1 MPPPDMGCSI
11 GPISL
16 HNAIEVAEE
25 IYAPNYLSHETAT
38 AVRSASEDIHG
49 VEAARQIAAARRRAF
64 PDLTY
69 TIEDQIAEGD
79 KVATRFRARGTHLG
93 ELAGRA
99 PTGKEV
105 EVRGINICR
114 IEGGKIAEHWPHAD
128 ILGMLRQLGFFP
140 DQERGAG
147 A

>member
-1 MPPPDMGCSI
+1 MSAEENKALARREWEEIFTQGILD
-11 GPISL
+11 
-16 HNAIEVAEE
+16 AAEE

-38 AVRSASEDIHG
+38 AVRPASEDIHG
-49 VEAARQIAAARRRAF
+49 VEADRQIAAARRQAF
-64 PDLTY
+64 PDLHI

-105 EVRGINICR
+105 EVTGINMCR
-114 IEGGKIAEHWPHAD
+114 IEGGKIAEH
-128 ILGMLRQLGFFP
+128 
-140 DQERGAG
+140 
-147 A
+147 

>member
-1 MPPPDMGCSI
+1 MSAEENKALARREWEEIFTQGNLD
-11 GPISL
+11 
-16 HNAIEVAEE
+16 AAEE

-38 AVRSASEDIHG
+38 AVRPASEDIHG
-49 VEAARQIAAARRRAF
+49 VEVDRQIAAARRQAF
-64 PDLTY
+64 PDLHI

-105 EVRGINICR
+105 EVTGINMCR
-114 IEGGKIAEHWPHAD
+114 IEGGKIAEH
-128 ILGMLRQLGFFP
+128 
-140 DQERGAG
+140 
-147 A
+147 

>member
-1 MPPPDMGCSI
+1 MGKGARDLSAEENKALARRELEEI
-11 GPISL
+11 FTQGNL
-16 HNAIEVAEE
+16 DAAEE

-38 AVRSASEDIHG
+38 AVRPASEDIHG
-49 VEAARQIAAARRRAF
+49 VEADRQIAAARRQAF
-64 PDLTY
+64 PDLLI

-105 EVRGINICR
+105 EVTGINMCR
-114 IEGGKIAEHWPHAD
+114 IEGGKIAEH
-128 ILGMLRQLGFFP
+128 
-140 DQERGAG
+140 
-147 A
+147 

>member
-1 MPPPDMGCSI
+1 MGKGARDMSAEENKALARRELEEIFTQGH
-11 GPISL
+11 L
-16 HNAIEVAEE
+16 DAAEE

-38 AVRSASEDIHG
+38 AVRPASEDIHG
-49 VEAARQIAAARRRAF
+49 VEADRQIAAARRQAF
-64 PDLTY
+64 PDLHI

-105 EVRGINICR
+105 EVTGINMCR
-114 IEGGKIAEHWPHAD
+114 IEGGEIAEH
-128 ILGMLRQLGFFP
+128 
-140 DQERGAG
+140 
-147 A
+147 

>member
-1 MPPPDMGCSI
+1 MGKGARDLSAEENKALARRELEEI
-11 GPISL
+11 FTQGNL
-16 HNAIEVAEE
+16 DAAEE

-38 AVRSASEDIHG
+38 AVRPASEDIHG
-49 VEAARQIAAARRRAF
+49 VEADRQIAAARRQAF
-64 PDLTY
+64 PDLHI

-105 EVRGINICR
+105 EVTGINMCR
-114 IEGGKIAEHWPHAD
+114 IEGGKIAEH
-128 ILGMLRQLGFFP
+128 
-140 DQERGAG
+140 
-147 A
+147 